1 MANLNNALQELRA
14 ELSRARLHVAK
25 LDKAITV
32 IESLNGS
39 GTSRNINQPKRII
52 SAASRRKMAQAQKT
66 RWARLGKD
74 RSQRA
79 TGSVIRKVIR
89 CRHRPAGRSRRHSGR
104 GGRRFGGEEE
114 GSVEPRTREGKMIP
128 PTYKPKKKFMQLAIA
143 EAKRARDR
151 GDYPIGAVITRVI
164 GKREVVIAS
173 AGNRVKTSGS
183 SIKHVELETLKYV
196 SSGYG
201 RYLPDFVLYST
212 HEPCAMCAGAC
223 VWSKIGAVVFG
234 VSQEDITAYGKK
246 HGTEEFK
253 WRACLIS
260 CKFVLEKGGL
270 HIPVFGKFLRPGVPK
285 VVRISGLLTCY
296 RERDAFHSNGGSS
309 EFATSLRYA
318 RACSDVLSLP
328 SSISSTSSEGA
339 IQLFVLTL

>member
-1 MANLNNALQELRA
+1 VSDGKKLSSTRSLRCGKKQDAKSDQELQTGIFSYVSLEERWND
-14 ELSRARLHVAK
+14 RL
-25 LDKAITV
+25 
-32 IESLNGS
+32 
-39 GTSRNINQPKRII
+39 
-52 SAASRRKMAQAQKT
+52 
-66 RWARLGKD
+66 
-74 RSQRA
+74 
-79 TGSVIRKVIR
+79 
-89 CRHRPAGRSRRHSGR
+89 
-104 GGRRFGGEEE
+104 
-114 GSVEPRTREGKMIP
+114 MIP

-151 GDYPIGAVITRVI
+151 GDYAIGAVITRLI
-164 GKREVVIAS
+164 GNREVVIAS

-234 VSQEDITAYGKK
+234 VSQEDITAYGNK

-270 HIPVFGKFLRPGVPK
+270 HIPVFDKFLGPECRKLFG
-285 VVRISGLLTCY
+285 Y
-296 RERDAFHSNGGSS
+296 RAS
-309 EFATSLRYA
+309 
-318 RACSDVLSLP
+318 
-328 SSISSTSSEGA
+328 
-339 IQLFVLTL
+339 

>member
-1 MANLNNALQELRA
+1 
-14 ELSRARLHVAK
+14 
-25 LDKAITV
+25 
-32 IESLNGS
+32 
-39 GTSRNINQPKRII
+39 
-52 SAASRRKMAQAQKT
+52 
-66 RWARLGKD
+66 
-74 RSQRA
+74 
-79 TGSVIRKVIR
+79 
-89 CRHRPAGRSRRHSGR
+89 
-104 GGRRFGGEEE
+104 
-114 GSVEPRTREGKMIP
+114 MIP

-151 GDYPIGAVITRVI
+151 GDYAIGAVITHLI
-164 GKREVVIAS
+164 GKREVIIAS

-234 VSQEDITAYGKK
+234 VSQEDITAYGSK

-260 CKFVLEKGGL
+260 CKFVLEKGNR
-270 HIPVFGKFLRPGVPK
+270 HIPVFGKFLRLECRKLFG
-285 VVRISGLLTCY
+285 Y
-296 RERDAFHSNGGSS
+296 RAS
-309 EFATSLRYA
+309 
-318 RACSDVLSLP
+318 
-328 SSISSTSSEGA
+328 
-339 IQLFVLTL
+339 

>member
-1 MANLNNALQELRA
+1 MG
-14 ELSRARLHVAK
+14 K
-25 LDKAITV
+25 
-32 IESLNGS
+32 GS
-39 GTSRNINQPKRII
+39 QRI
-52 SAASRRKMAQAQKT
+52 AASSRGSENEWLRDREAHNVGVSEAEDRRCSKSEMGE
-66 RWARLGKD
+66 GK
-74 RSQRA
+74 
-79 TGSVIRKVIR
+79 
-89 CRHRPAGRSRRHSGR
+89 
-104 GGRRFGGEEE
+104 GGEEE
-114 GSVEPRTREGKMIP
+114 SGIELRTRDEKMIP

-196 SSGYG
+196 CSGYG

-260 CKFVLEKGGL
+260 CKFVLEKGDR
-270 HIPVFGKFLRPGVPK
+270 HIPVFGHFLRPECRKLFG
-285 VVRISGLLTCY
+285 Y
-296 RERDAFHSNGGSS
+296 RVS
-309 EFATSLRYA
+309 
-318 RACSDVLSLP
+318 
-328 SSISSTSSEGA
+328 
-339 IQLFVLTL
+339 